1 MSDNFN
7 LAKFLRN
14 NPLLNEG
21 IGGYVD
27 LMPLREEESDM
38 VTIQLDMAWD
48 SSNPEEDAAAKA
60 AFDQYGIEVS
70 DETGR
75 PGTYEVTG
83 RKEDILAYLK
93 SEFYGMDDE
102 SIQQYYPELLNGEMS
117 EGEPDGEQYDGKYDA
132 KSGPAITNELEKPE
146 NVYADDSFAQ
156 AQRDAASPVD
166 SGDFDRMFDLGGDQ
180 IEKGIMFLLDDG
192 FEPEDVLEMCKMF
205 IDAHS
210 EAAAKGKNFE
220 SQINEYESSYQL
232 INGKCYRVDD
242 EGNRTAASMSK
253 CR

>member
-1 MSDNFN
+1 MQDNFD
-7 LAKFLRN
+7 LKGYLRHGN
-14 NPLLNEG
+14 KLLNES

-38 VTIQLDMAWD
+38 MTIELDMSWD
-48 SSNPEEDAAAKA
+48 PAMDTYAQRSFADFNIQVK
-60 AFDQYGIEVS
+60 
-70 DETGR
+70 ETEN

-83 RKEDILAYLK
+83 RKEDILGYLR
-93 SEFYGMDDE
+93 SEFYDMDEE
-102 SIQQYYPELLNGEMS
+102 SIAHYYPELLNGEMS